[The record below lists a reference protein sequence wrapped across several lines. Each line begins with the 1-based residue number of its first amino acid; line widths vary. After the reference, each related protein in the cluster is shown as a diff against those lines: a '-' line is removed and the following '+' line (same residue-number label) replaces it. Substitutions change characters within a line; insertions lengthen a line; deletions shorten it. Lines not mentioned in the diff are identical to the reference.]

1 MKKNMIVTFSLLLL
15 LGTAMAQPAD
25 VVKEIQKIRAYYT
38 GTDLKH
44 VKGQM
49 LLSNMSTGAPVDKVD
64 FEYWLKDK
72 MVFTK
77 MNYIEILSNRSVY
90 VMVNNK
96 YKTIYARPQDKI
108 EQKPAAMIF
117 DAEQLGRILSVKGA
131 TSTLTVNNGQNR
143 LSMSGFNDPRF
154 SSIIINYAADDYRIF
169 SIEATVKESEATG
182 GQKLKL
188 KVLYNVSE
196 KIGSGNEPA
205 IFSASKYLQ
214 PSKKGNLEYT
224 PNYIGYKKI

>member
-1 MKKNMIVTFSLLLL
+1 MKKNMIVTLSLLLL
-15 LGTAMAQPAD
+15 LGNVLAQPAD

-49 LLSNMSTGAPVDKVD
+49 LLSNISSGAAVDKVD

-77 MNYIEILSNRSVY
+77 MNYIEILSNKSVY

-96 YKTIYARPQDKI
+96 YKTIFARPQDKI

-131 TSTLTVNNGQNR
+131 TSTLTVSNGQNR

-154 SSIIINYAADDYRIF
+154 SSIIINYAADDHRIF
-169 SIEATVKESEATG
+169 SIEAVVKESEATG

-188 KVLYNVSE
+188 KVVYSVSE
-196 KIGSGNEPA
+196 KIGSGEEA
-205 IFSASKYLQ
+205 TIFSASKYLQ